1 MATQTINYDINVNAG
16 QSTRTIQQ
24 MEQELN
30 ELNNEIKEVGVG
42 SAAFEKAAGNIQKL
56 EKELKTTQATV
67 EGFTLDKKLEAAD
80 GAIKVV
86 AGSVAGLTGA
96 VGLLGIESEEFDKLT
111 AQATNAIAFG
121 MGIKDVSEGV
131 GKLAKNFTVA
141 GTQAKIFAAGQKA
154 LNLVQRAF
162 NAILNANPIGLTIL
176 AITTLI
182 GLVVGLKDKFEA
194 VNKVFQFFKG
204 LVTSVGEALGLTAT
218 AEEKAA
224 QAAKEASEQRVKD
237 IDNELKV
244 RKAAGEDTVELEREK
259 QRLLTSLTEE
269 GSQERKDIEA
279 DSLAYEAGLLKAKQD
294 AIDKA
299 EAEAAKKRADARAK
313 KKAEDEAAQKVIDDA
328 AAQKVL
334 DDAQKETDRLKAI
347 AAAVLEFTQAAEDLE
362 DETRLAKLE
371 REEERKIAE
380 LEKLGKDNEAI
391 KLVEDY
397 YRELKAEAET
407 LDREERTLKET
418 EAADAKLAAMYE
430 NIDKEFQIENERI
443 QMKQFALDSIIG
455 FANAESAIGKAALIA
470 KQILNAKAL
479 VIEAKAALSS
489 ITTKAAAASADV
501 ATGFG
506 KTLAA
511 GFPQNVPLLIAYAAQ
526 AASIVAAIVKAVGA
540 AKSQIGA
547 ASGGAAGG
555 SGGGG
560 EISGVGGIET
570 NPPVNQANIDLGTSP
585 ETQVQNNTIQT
596 YVISGD
602 ITSSQ
607 EAEAKLNARRT
618 ISG

>member
-16 QSTRTIQQ
+16 ASSRTIQQ

-56 EKELKTTQATV
+56 EKELKGAQTTV

-131 GKLAKNFTVA
+131 GKLAKNFTLA
-141 GTQAKIFAAGQKA
+141 GTKAKIFATGQKV
-154 LNLVQRAF
+154 LNLAQRAF
-162 NAILNANPIGLTIL
+162 NAILAANPIGLTIL

-259 QRLLTSLTEE
+259 QRLLTQLTEE
-269 GSQERKDIEA
+269 GSQERKDAEA
-279 DSLAYEAGLLKAKQD
+279 DAAAFEAEQLKKKQD
-294 AIDKA
+294 AID
-299 EAEAAKKRADARAK
+299 AANKIASDKRAADRK
-313 KKAEDEAAQKVIDDA
+313 KIDDEKKADQKVIDDA
-328 AAQKVL
+328 AAQKVI
-334 DDAQKETDRLKAI
+334 DDGKKEEDRLKTIDNIKQEFLNMIEERDKETELEKAELEEVRKLEELEVLKADQETKQAVIDYYAGVKTEAALADAQTQKDIDDKAADDAI
-347 AAAVLEFTQAAEDLE
+347 AAKMAEIDG
-362 DETRLAKLE
+362 K
-371 REEERKIAE
+371 AE
-380 LEKLGKDNEAI
+380 LEQAYLGLLSQFGNFLGQIAGESK
-391 KLVEDY
+391 
-397 YRELKAEAET
+397 ELQI
-407 LDREERTLKET
+407 
-418 EAADAKLAAMYE
+418 AA
-430 NIDKEFQIENERI
+430 
-443 QMKQFALDSIIG
+443 
-455 FANAESAIGKAALIA
+455 
-470 KQILNAKAL
+470 
-479 VIEAKAALSS
+479 V
-489 ITTKAAAASADV
+489 V
-501 ATGFG
+501 AT
-506 KTLAA
+506 
-511 GFPQNVPLLIAYAAQ
+511 Q
-526 AASIVAAIVKAVGA
+526 AASIGQIISSTVAANSKAVAANPVGLGQPWVAINTISAGLGIASSIAGA
-540 AKSQIGA
+540 AKSISQIKN
-547 ASGGAAGG
+547 SD
-555 SGGGG
+555 SGGG
-560 EISGVGGIET
+560 SVGGAPT
-570 NPPVNQANIDLGTSP
+570 LPRGASSAPTVPSANIDIGTNP
-585 ETQVQNNTIQT
+585 ETNVDNTAVQA

-602 ITSSQ
+602 ITSNQ
-607 EAEAKLNARRT
+607 EAEAKLNARRQ

>member
-16 QSTRTIQQ
+16 ASSRTIQQ

-56 EKELKTTQATV
+56 EKELKGAQATV

-141 GTQAKIFAAGQKA
+141 GTKAKLFAAGQKV
-154 LNLVQRAF
+154 LNLAQRAF
-162 NAILNANPIGLTIL
+162 NAILAANPIGLTIL
-176 AITTLI
+176 AITTLV
-182 GLVVGLKDKFEA
+182 GLVIALKDKFEA

-259 QRLLTSLTEE
+259 QRLLTQLTEE
-269 GSQERKDIEA
+269 GSQERKDAEA
-279 DSLAYEAGLLKAKQD
+279 DALAFEAAQAKAKQD
-294 AIDKA
+294 IIDKA
-299 EAEAAKKRADARAK
+299 EAEAAAKRKEARDK
-313 KKAEDEAAQKVIDDA
+313 KKAEEEA
-328 AAQKVL
+328 AAQKKL
-334 DDAQKETDRLKAI
+334 EEEQAETERLAQAEVDRLKTI
-347 AAAVLEFTQAAEDLE
+347 DDIKNEFLMMIEERDQETELEKAE
-362 DETRLAKLE
+362 LA
-371 REEERKIAE
+371 EERKLAE
-380 LEKLGKDNEAI
+380 LEELGADLEA
-391 KLVEDY
+391 VQAVRDY
-397 YRELKAEAET
+397 YAGVKEEAALTDAQTQKDIDDKATADALAAKMAEIDGKAELEQAYLGLLSQFGNFLGQIAGES
-407 LDREERTLKET
+407 KELQI
-418 EAADAKLAAMYE
+418 AA
-430 NIDKEFQIENERI
+430 I
-443 QMKQFALDSIIG
+443 
-455 FANAESAIGKAALIA
+455 
-470 KQILNAKAL
+470 
-479 VIEAKAALSS
+479 
-489 ITTKAAAASADV
+489 V
-501 ATGFG
+501 AT
-506 KTLAA
+506 
-511 GFPQNVPLLIAYAAQ
+511 Q
-526 AASIVAAIVKAVGA
+526 AASIGQILSSTAAANAKAVAVNPVGLGQPWVGINTVSAGLGIASSIAGA
-540 AKSQIGA
+540 AKSISQIKN
-547 ASGGAAGG
+547 SD
-555 SGGGG
+555 SGGG
-560 EISGVGGIET
+560 SVGGAPSLPRGASAAPT
-570 NPPVNQANIDLGTSP
+570 VSSANIDIGTNP
-585 ETQVQNNTIQT
+585 ETAITNNAVQA
-596 YVISGD
+596 YVVSGD

-607 EAEAKLNARRT
+607 EAEAKLNNRRQ